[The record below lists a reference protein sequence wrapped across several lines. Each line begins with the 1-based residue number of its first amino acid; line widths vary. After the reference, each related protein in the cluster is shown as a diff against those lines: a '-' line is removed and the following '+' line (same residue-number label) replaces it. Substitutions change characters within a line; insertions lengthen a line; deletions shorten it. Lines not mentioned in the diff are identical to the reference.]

1 MIKYGSEKPITVTIP
16 SVFTYT
22 DNDFEDNGKPIER
35 AIDLNVVDDPAAL
48 VTRALLYGWG
58 RSLNDA
64 KGSSES
70 LTEDERRMNQVKRFG
85 AIMSN
90 QWTQGGGGGAKAD
103 PILVEV
109 RAIIVTKTRKTL
121 VKVTKRFKTLV
132 DVRKAYG
139 DVVTDMWIAAA
150 QETIEN
156 RATLGDA
163 DDDLPDVFKD

>member
-1 MIKYGSEKPITVTIP
+1 MIKYDATETVTVEVP
-16 SVFTYT
+16 AGWTYM
-22 DNDFEDNGKPIER
+22 DSDIETVHDW
-35 AIDLNVVDDPAAL
+35 DLRNYDQEARNHM
-48 VTRALLYGWG
+48 VTRALIYGWG

-70 LTEDERRMNQVKRFG
+70 KTLGERVASQLARFV
-85 AIMSN
+85 AITSCT
-90 QWTQGGGGGAKAD
+90 WVQGGGGGAKAD

-109 RAIIVTKTRKTL
+109 RAIIVTKTKKTL

-139 DVVTDMWIAAA
+139 DVVTDMWIVAA

>member
-1 MIKYGSEKPITVTIP
+1 M
-16 SVFTYT
+16 
-22 DNDFEDNGKPIER
+22 
-35 AIDLNVVDDPAAL
+35 
-48 VTRALLYGWG
+48 
-58 RSLNDA
+58 NDA

-70 LTEDERRMNQVKRFG
+70 LTLPERLANQAHRLHN
-85 AIMSN
+85 IIHN
-90 QWTQGGGGGAKAD
+90 TWTQGGGGGAKAD

-109 RAIIVTKTRKTL
+109 RAIIVTKTKKTL

-139 DVVTDMWIAAA
+139 DVVTDMWIVAA